1 MLVPPVYNQSR
12 ALFTRPKKIFHRLLN
27 DSGWILCVYFV
38 RAEPAD
44 PQPLDV
50 FRTLSQYL
58 YPYISTIQ
66 SKERLYSKIN
76 LVFCGYIQ
84 ITRSSSMCNICQLSP
99 LDAMW
104 LLYNRPTSVFT
115 RPTYPPPTSKTQSP
129 DH

>member
-1 MLVPPVYNQSR
+1 MLVPPVFNQSR
-12 ALFTRPKKIFHRLLN
+12 VLFTRPKKIFHRLLN
-27 DSGWILCVYFV
+27 DSKWILWVYFV

-50 FRTLSQYL
+50 FRALSQYL

-84 ITRSSSMCNICQLSP
+84 ITESSSMCNICHTCLSVITTQCSIIGP
-99 LDAMW
+99 HLCLPAPHIPHY
-104 LLYNRPTSVFT
+104 YNPI
-115 RPTYPPPTSKTQSP
+115 P
-129 DH
+129 